1 MRDFQEQCQFVFRA
15 TVRLSLF
22 SLFLNIQ
29 TAALNFVVVVV
40 GFSFQRSASFYDN
53 PVKTT
58 RFP

>member
-22 SLFLNIQ
+22 SVFLTIQ
-29 TAALNFVVVVV
+29 TAALNFVVVV

>member
-22 SLFLNIQ
+22 SLFLSIQ
-29 TAALNFVVVVV
+29 TAALNFVVG
-40 GFSFQRSASFYDN
+40 GFSFQRSTSLYDN

>member
-1 MRDFQEQCQFVFRA
+1 MRDLQEQCQIVFRA

-22 SLFLNIQ
+22 SIFLNIQ
-29 TAALNFVVVVV
+29 TAALNFVVV
-40 GFSFQRSASFYDN
+40 GFSFHRSASLYDN